1 MAGCHVATLF
11 LMGWSTTAMAA
22 RHQYVTG
29 VIRTDVAQRVDG
41 LTWSPEDHK

>member
-1 MAGCHVATLF
+1 MPRSHSVSDGLVDD
-11 LMGWSTTAMAA
+11 GDGA
-22 RHQYVTG
+22 RHQHVTG